1 MSDPTPKPEDRV
13 EQVLQIFLEETLL
26 WPVAAVV
33 LLTAMT
39 FGAAIL
45 LYAVRLHAIFPGIA
59 LLILIFLTVPRLARD
74 VRERRLRPASRVVLG
89 MWLGSAVGAVALER
103 LGAF

>member
-1 MSDPTPKPEDRV
+1 MPDPARKPEDRV
-13 EQVLQIFLEETLL
+13 ERVLRAFREESLL

-45 LYAVRLHAIFPGIA
+45 LYAVRLRAILPGIA
-59 LLILIFLTVPRLARD
+59 LLILVFLTVWGLD
-74 VRERRLRPASRVVLG
+74 QDLRERRLRPVNRVVLG
-89 MWLGSAVGAVALER
+89 VWLGSAAGAVALER
-103 LGAF
+103 LGTS

>member
-26 WPVAAVV
+26 WPVAAAV

-45 LYAVRLHAIFPGIA
+45 LYAVRLHAILPGIA
-59 LLILIFLTVPRLARD
+59 LLILIFLTVSRLVRD
-74 VRERRLRPASRVVLG
+74 VREQRLRRASRVVLG